1 MPKTN
6 MSMNKKTNKMRKPF
20 FWRRREP
27 IAAETLRPAPT
38 IDADQLKDH
47 PWWQPT
53 VWKAAALA
61 LVALML
67 LPGRANGQFGI
78 DIAAIMAALSK
89 VESLMSTYVAAPL
102 KTINQ
107 TQQTVAKYEQEV
119 VYPLAA
125 INQARNSVTQ
135 FENQFSQVRNL
146 FKGNVSSATLPQS
159 QNLESILLSRNAG
172 SLSTVSPQFQNVYGV
187 VMPQNAASPQIR
199 NMTDMTDAQA
209 QDAMKRAIQIDSLAD
224 AELAEADKMGQQI
237 SATAPGSAPILEA
250 EADVWVVRANAYTQS
265 ALAELMRTRGI
276 DIANQSKLSKL
287 AATDSTSSNS
297 LINGVL
303 TNR

>member
-1 MPKTN
+1 MAD
-6 MSMNKKTNKMRKPF
+6 MNNKTNKLRKPF

-27 IAAETLRPAPT
+27 TAAEAVRMAPA
-38 IDADQLKDH
+38 IEADQPKDH
-47 PWWQPT
+47 PWWRPT
-53 VWKAAALA
+53 VWKAVALA
-61 LVALML
+61 VVALML

-78 DIAAIMAALSK
+78 DIAAIMTALSK

-107 TQQTVAKYEQEV
+107 AQQTVAKYEQEV
-119 VYPLAA
+119 IYPIAA

-135 FENQFSQVRNL
+135 FESQFSQVSNL

-159 QNLESILLSRNAG
+159 QALESILLSRNAG

-187 VMPQNAASPQIR
+187 VMAQNAASLQIR

-209 QDAMKRAIQIDSLAD
+209 QDAMKRAIQIDALAD

-237 SATAPGSAPILEA
+237 SAAAPGSAPILEA

-287 AATDSTSSNS
+287 AATDSTNSNS

>member
-1 MPKTN
+1 
-6 MSMNKKTNKMRKPF
+6 MSMNDKTSKMRKPF
-20 FWRRREP
+20 FWRRKEP
-27 IAAETLRPAPT
+27 IVSETVRLAPA
-38 IDADQLKDH
+38 IDADQPKDH
-47 PWWQPT
+47 PWWRPT

-61 LVALML
+61 AVALML

-119 VYPLAA
+119 IYPIAA

-135 FENQFSQVRNL
+135 FENQFSQVTNL
-146 FKGNVSSATLPQS
+146 FKSNVSSATLPQS

-172 SLSTVSPQFQNVYGV
+172 SISTVSPQFQNVYGV
-187 VMPQNAASPQIR
+187 VMAQNSASPQIR

-209 QDAMKRAIQIDSLAD
+209 QDAMKRAIQIDALAD

-237 SATAPGSAPILEA
+237 STAAPGSAPILEA

-287 AATDSTSSNS
+287 AATDSTSSNGV
-297 LINGVL
+297 INGVL

>member
-1 MPKTN
+1 
-6 MSMNKKTNKMRKPF
+6 MSELNNKTNKLRKPF
-20 FWRRREP
+20 FWRRKEP
-27 IAAETLRPAPT
+27 SAVETVRLAST
-38 IDADQLKDH
+38 IELDQPKDH
-47 PWWQPT
+47 LWWRPT

-61 LVALML
+61 VVALML
-67 LPGRANGQFGI
+67 IPDRANGQFGI

-119 VYPLAA
+119 VYPIAA

-135 FENQFSQVRNL
+135 FENQFSQVTNL

-172 SLSTVSPQFQNVYGV
+172 SISTVSPQFQNVYGV
-187 VMPQNAASPQIR
+187 VMAQNSASPQIR

-209 QDAMKRAIQIDSLAD
+209 QDAMKRAIQIDALAD

-237 SATAPGSAPILEA
+237 STAAPGSAPILEA

-287 AATDSTSSNS
+287 AATDSTSSNG

>member
-1 MPKTN
+1 MADTQN
-6 MSMNKKTNKMRKPF
+6 KTNKLRKPF
-20 FWRRREP
+20 SWRRREP
-27 IAAETLRPAPT
+27 IAAETVRLAPA
-38 IDADQLKDH
+38 IELDQPKDH
-47 PWWQPT
+47 PWWRPT
-53 VWKAAALA
+53 VWKVAGLA
-61 LVALML
+61 VFALML

-102 KTINQ
+102 KMINQ
-107 TQQTVAKYEQEV
+107 TQQTIAKYEQEV
-119 VYPLAA
+119 IYPIAA

-135 FENQFSQVRNL
+135 FENQFSQVSNL

-172 SLSTVSPQFQNVYGV
+172 NLSTVSPQFQNVYGV
-187 VMPQNAASPQIR
+187 VMAQNAASLQIR

-209 QDAMKRAIQIDSLAD
+209 QDAMKRAIQIDALAD

-237 SATAPGSAPILEA
+237 SAAAPGSAPILEA

-265 ALAELMRTRGI
+265 ALAELMRTRAI

-287 AATDSTSSNS
+287 AATDSTSSNG

>member
-1 MPKTN
+1 MNDKT
-6 MSMNKKTNKMRKPF
+6 SKMRKPF
-20 FWRRREP
+20 FWRRKEP
-27 IAAETLRPAPT
+27 IVSETVRLAPA
-38 IDADQLKDH
+38 IDADQPKDH
-47 PWWQPT
+47 PWWRPT

-61 LVALML
+61 AVALML

-119 VYPLAA
+119 IYPIAA

-135 FENQFSQVRNL
+135 FENQFSQVTNL

-172 SLSTVSPQFQNVYGV
+172 SISTVSPQFQNVYGV
-187 VMPQNAASPQIR
+187 VMAQNSASPQIR

-209 QDAMKRAIQIDSLAD
+209 QDAMKRAIQIDALAD

-237 SATAPGSAPILEA
+237 SAAAPGSAPILEA

-287 AATDSTSSNS
+287 AATDSTSSNGV
-297 LINGVL
+297 INGVL

>member
-6 MSMNKKTNKMRKPF
+6 MSTNNRTNKMRKPF
-20 FWRRREP
+20 FWHPKEP
-27 IAAETLRPAPT
+27 SAVGTVRLAST
-38 IDADQLKDH
+38 IELDQPKDH
-47 PWWQPT
+47 PWWRPT
-53 VWKAAALA
+53 VWKATGLA
-61 LVALML
+61 VVALML

-119 VYPLAA
+119 IYPIAA

-135 FENQFSQVRNL
+135 FENQFSQVSNL

-172 SLSTVSPQFQNVYGV
+172 SISTVSPQFQNVYGV
-187 VMPQNAASPQIR
+187 VMAQNSASPQIR

-209 QDAMKRAIQIDSLAD
+209 QDAMKRAIQIDALAD

-237 SATAPGSAPILEA
+237 STAAPGSAPILEA

-287 AATDSTSSNS
+287 AATDSTSSNG

>member
-1 MPKTN
+1 
-6 MSMNKKTNKMRKPF
+6 MRQ
-20 FWRRREP
+20 
-27 IAAETLRPAPT
+27 APA
-38 IDADQLKDH
+38 IEADQPKDH
-47 PWWQPT
+47 PWWRPT
-53 VWKAAALA
+53 VWKAVALA
-61 LVALML
+61 VVALML

-102 KTINQ
+102 KMINQ
-107 TQQTVAKYEQEV
+107 TQQTIAKYEQEV
-119 VYPLAA
+119 IYPIAA

-135 FENQFSQVRNL
+135 FENQFSQVGNL

-159 QNLESILLSRNAG
+159 RNLESILLSRNAG

-187 VMPQNAASPQIR
+187 VMAQNAASLQIR

-209 QDAMKRAIQIDSLAD
+209 QDAMKRAIQIDALAD

-237 SATAPGSAPILEA
+237 SAAAPGSAPILEA
-250 EADVWVVRANAYTQS
+250 EADVWVVRAKAYTQS

-276 DIANQSKLSKL
+276 DMANQSKLSKL
-287 AATDSTSSNS
+287 AATDSTSSNN